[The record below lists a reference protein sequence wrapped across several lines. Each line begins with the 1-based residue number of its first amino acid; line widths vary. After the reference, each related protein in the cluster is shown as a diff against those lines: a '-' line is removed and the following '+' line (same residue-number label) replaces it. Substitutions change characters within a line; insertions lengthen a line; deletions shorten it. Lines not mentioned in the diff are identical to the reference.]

1 LAVWKIVEGLKT
13 GDSPTSRF
21 CNTSAK
27 PISFC
32 AEFLLCVDGTILA
45 KEDAKMAPMELQKR
59 RVSYDDLAQMP
70 EDGRRYELY
79 DGEVFVVPSP
89 ILRHQVV
96 ALRLWRILD
105 DYASET
111 GGLAVASPIDIVFSD
126 YDVVQPDI
134 VLLSAESLRSVSLDK
149 PIRRSPDL
157 AVEVLSP
164 STASNDRG
172 RKMRMFQRYGVPEYW
187 IVDPI
192 EETIEIYRL
201 TELAY
206 ESVATVSGSETMRSA
221 VLPDLTLVPATVFP
235 SALQ

>member
-1 LAVWKIVEGLKT
+1 MHAY
-13 GDSPTSRF
+13 D
-21 CNTSAK
+21 
-27 PISFC
+27 
-32 AEFLLCVDGTILA
+32 DG
-45 KEDAKMAPMELQKR
+45 KMAPMEVQRR

-96 ALRLWRILD
+96 AMRLWRIFD
-105 DYASET
+105 DYASKT

-126 YDVVQPDI
+126 HDVVQPDI
-134 VLLSAESLRSVSLDK
+134 VFLTAESLRAVSLDA

-157 AVEVLSP
+157 AVEVLSL

-187 IVDPI
+187 VVDPVG
-192 EETIEIYRL
+192 ETIEIYK
-201 TELAY
+201 LA
-206 ESVATVSGSETMRSA
+206 ESAY
-221 VLPDLTLVPATVFP
+221 
-235 SALQ
+235 

>member
-1 LAVWKIVEGLKT
+1 
-13 GDSPTSRF
+13 
-21 CNTSAK
+21 
-27 PISFC
+27 
-32 AEFLLCVDGTILA
+32 
-45 KEDAKMAPMELQKR
+45 MAPMELQKR

>member
-1 LAVWKIVEGLKT
+1 
-13 GDSPTSRF
+13 
-21 CNTSAK
+21 
-27 PISFC
+27 
-32 AEFLLCVDGTILA
+32 
-45 KEDAKMAPMELQKR
+45 MAPMELQRR

-89 ILRHQVV
+89 ILLHQVV
-96 ALRLWRILD
+96 AMRLWRILD
-105 DYASET
+105 DYARRA

-134 VLLSAESLRSVSLDK
+134 VFLTADSMRTVSLMD
-149 PIRRSPDL
+149 RVRQSPDL

-192 EETIEIYRL
+192 EKNIEIYRL
-201 TELAY
+201 AESAY
-206 ESVATVSGSETMRSA
+206 ELVGTFSGSAADALGGSSGPHSRSCERFSVGSSIA
-221 VLPDLTLVPATVFP
+221 LGRNLPIYQSSNLPMSGASLSFLL
-235 SALQ
+235 SRALCLQSFQLHF

>member
-1 LAVWKIVEGLKT
+1 
-13 GDSPTSRF
+13 
-21 CNTSAK
+21 
-27 PISFC
+27 
-32 AEFLLCVDGTILA
+32 
-45 KEDAKMAPMELQKR
+45 MAPMELQRR

-89 ILRHQVV
+89 ILLHQVV
-96 ALRLWRILD
+96 AMRLWRILD
-105 DYASET
+105 DYASQT

-134 VLLSAESLRSVSLDK
+134 VFLTADSMRTVSLTE
-149 PIRRSPDL
+149 RVRQSPDL

-187 IVDPI
+187 IVDPNA
-192 EETIEIYRL
+192 ETRRDLPIGRICVRAGGHFYGRPSDAFAGASGIRARSSQRVSLSTLVIYQSSNPPIYQCKHQV
-201 TELAY
+201 LACRFF
-206 ESVATVSGSETMRSA
+206 SAARSA
-221 VLPDLTLVPATVFP
+221 FSRSSST
-235 SALQ
+235 SE

>member
-1 LAVWKIVEGLKT
+1 
-13 GDSPTSRF
+13 
-21 CNTSAK
+21 
-27 PISFC
+27 
-32 AEFLLCVDGTILA
+32 
-45 KEDAKMAPMELQKR
+45 MAPMELQRR

-70 EDGRRYELY
+70 EDGRRCELY

-89 ILRHQVV
+89 ILLHQVV
-96 ALRLWRILD
+96 AMRLWRILD
-105 DYASET
+105 DYASRT

-134 VLLSAESLRSVSLDK
+134 VFLTAASMRTVSLMK
-149 PIRRSPDL
+149 PVRQSPDL

-192 EETIEIYRL
+192 GANIEIYRMAVSAY
-201 TELAY
+201 ELAG
-206 ESVATVSGSETMRSA
+206 TVWDGQEMRSIA
-221 VLPDLTLVPATVFP
+221 LTGLAFPLTGIFP
-235 SALQ
+235 SQRD

>member
-1 LAVWKIVEGLKT
+1 
-13 GDSPTSRF
+13 
-21 CNTSAK
+21 
-27 PISFC
+27 
-32 AEFLLCVDGTILA
+32 
-45 KEDAKMAPMELQKR
+45 MAPMELQRR

-89 ILRHQVV
+89 ILLHQVV
-96 ALRLWRILD
+96 AMRLGHILD
-105 DYASET
+105 DYARRA
-111 GGLAVASPIDIVFSD
+111 GGLAVASPMDVIFSD

-134 VLLSAESLRSVSLDK
+134 VFLTADSMRTVSLMDR
-149 PIRRSPDL
+149 IRQPPDL

-192 EETIEIYRL
+192 EKNIEIYRL
-201 TELAY
+201 AESAY
-206 ESVATVSGSETMRSA
+206 GLVGTFSGSAQMRSA
-221 VLPDLTLVPATVFP
+221 VLPDLTVVPASVFP
-235 SALQ
+235 SDLR